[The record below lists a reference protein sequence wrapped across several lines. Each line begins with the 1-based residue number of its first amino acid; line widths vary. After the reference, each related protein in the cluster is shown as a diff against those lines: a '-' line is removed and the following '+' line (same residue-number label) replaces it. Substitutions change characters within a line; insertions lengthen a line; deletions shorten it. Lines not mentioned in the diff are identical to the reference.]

1 MCEDFQDVGWAGR
14 LFCSLWFVGGSARA
28 ANGPECG
35 GLGLVMGDFGRR
47 YVNFFKKWRDVIKK

>member
-47 YVNFFKKWRDVIKK
+47 YVNFFKK

>member
-1 MCEDFQDVGWAGR
+1 MWAGQAG
-14 LFCSLWFVGGSARA
+14 FFAAFGLWGGSARA

-47 YVNFFKKWRDVIKK
+47 YVNFFKK